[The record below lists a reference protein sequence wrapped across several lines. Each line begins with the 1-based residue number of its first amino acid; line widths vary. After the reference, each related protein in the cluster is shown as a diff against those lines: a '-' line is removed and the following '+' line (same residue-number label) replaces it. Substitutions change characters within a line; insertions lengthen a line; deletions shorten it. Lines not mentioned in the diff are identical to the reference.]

1 MRSRMYWRAAQ
12 LCLLSTLAPA
22 AGIAQTQSA
31 QPEWTFESD
40 GSWLAET
47 VSIGN
52 EGSQVFAEYG
62 AYVNSRAL
70 FAAGDV
76 NPPAPV
82 WSDTQTEFNFEREV
96 ASAARTGVHASI
108 HHEFMDSNQVWK
120 RAILRCYSSDSATPD
135 WSYEFSTLIGNG
147 DSSAVRISE
156 DGTQLVAAIYD
167 SGAMKT
173 KVAVFGAGSSTPELT
188 SIVDT
193 FGAFEAFVVSAD
205 GTTAAFRSSMR
216 LLVVDLA
223 TGATLLDQ
231 FLINST
237 FYGSLDITADGRGV
251 AMGTANTVV
260 RYERQSSGNYVQTE
274 TLQLGA
280 GNFCAALGLAGNGS
294 TLYYVVNNFSTPS
307 RAQVHGRETQSG
319 TTLLDYQVAGS
330 GSYLNLAS
338 GVEVSADGQHV
349 AVGLY
354 GDEGQSVPELLF
366 FSALS
371 TSPVAT
377 WDAPGSVV
385 SMDMSPSGHNV
396 AVAARTVHATQ
407 FGQGGSISLFE
418 MPDLDLT
425 VDGVPTLGATVELR
439 QRLRESAIARVI
451 VAPALDSSPQYFQSA
466 GLLYLDRS
474 LVTWLPAG
482 SAGAQGDVITSYALP
497 SSPSLVGTS
506 LYFQGVGLAPRDLSD
521 NFVKLTILP

>member
-1 MRSRMYWRAAQ
+1 MRSRMNWRGAQ
-12 LCLLSTLAPA
+12 LWLAAALAPTM
-22 AGIAQTQSA
+22 GIAQTQSA
-31 QPEWTFESD
+31 QPQWSFVSD
-40 GSWLAET
+40 GSWIAET
-47 VSIGN
+47 VSIGD

-70 FAAGDV
+70 FSAGDA
-76 NPPAPV
+76 NPPVPV

-96 ASAARTGVHASI
+96 ASAARAGVHASI
-108 HHEFMDSNQVWK
+108 HHEFADANQVWK
-120 RAILRCYSSDSATPD
+120 RAVLRCYSSSSSTPD
-135 WSYEFSTLIGNG
+135 WSYQFSTLIGNG
-147 DSSAVRISE
+147 DSSAVRVSA

-173 KVAVFGAGSSTPELT
+173 HVSVFGAGGSVPQLSF
-188 SIVDT
+188 IVDT

-216 LLVVDLA
+216 LVVVDL
-223 TGATLLDQ
+223 TSGATRLDQ
-231 FLINST
+231 FLLNST
-237 FYGSLDITADGRGV
+237 FYGALDISDDGRGL
-251 AMGTANTVV
+251 AMGTANSVV

-280 GNFCAALGLAGNGS
+280 GNFCAALGLAGNGT

-307 RAQVHGRETQSG
+307 LASIHGRETLGGAQ
-319 TTLLDYQVAGS
+319 LLAWPVAGS

-338 GVEVSADGQHV
+338 AVEVSADGQHV

-366 FSALS
+366 FSKDS

-385 SMDMSPSGHNV
+385 SLDMSPSGHNV
-396 AVAARTVHATQ
+396 AVASRNAHATQ
-407 FGQGGSISLFE
+407 FAQGGAISVFE

-425 VDGVPTLGATVELR
+425 VDGVPSLGATVQLR
-439 QRLRESAIARVI
+439 QRLRESSIARVI
-451 VAPALDSSPQYFQSA
+451 VAPALDSAPQYFPSA

-474 LVTWLPAG
+474 LISWLPTGTAN
-482 SAGAQGDVITSYALP
+482 SQGEVLTDFTLP
-497 SSPSLVGTS
+497 SSPSLIGTS